1 MLELIDV
8 EFKMGNFAVGPLSF
22 SLARGEIMSICG
34 KNGSGK
40 TSTLVAANNYIKLE
54 RGEVNVEGNNIKNMK
69 INQIATKI
77 AYVQQEIPEP
87 MGLTVRDIMEIAGYT
102 RENREEDIQKA
113 LDLCEM
119 GDAIDRDFAT
129 LSGGEKRMVSIASG
143 IYQNSDYIL
152 MDEPTSF
159 LDIDKIHLL
168 ENIIKSL
175 KKMEKGVL
183 LVLHD
188 INIAINMS
196 DTAILMAKGKMV
208 SYGPPDSSIT
218 VETLEKTYNTR
229 FGRYD
234 SPEGVRF
241 YPLEYDK

>member
-1 MLELIDV
+1 MLELSDV
-8 EFKMGNFAVGPLSF
+8 EFMRGNFTVGPLSF
-22 SLARGEIMSICG
+22 SLNKGEIMSICG

-40 TSTLVAANNYIKLE
+40 TSTLIAVNNYIKLE
-54 RGEVNVEGNNIKNMK
+54 KGEINVDGKNIKNMK

-102 RENREEDIQKA
+102 RENKEDDIEKA
-113 LDLCEM
+113 LELCEM
-119 GDAIDRDFAT
+119 GNSIDRDFAT
-129 LSGGEKRMVSIASG
+129 LSGGEKRMVAIASG

-168 ENIIKSL
+168 ENIINSL
-175 KKMEKGVL
+175 KQMRKGIL

-188 INIAINMS
+188 INIATRMS
-196 DTAILMAKGKMV
+196 DTAILMAQGKIV
-208 SYGPPDSSIT
+208 SYGPTDSSIT
-218 VETLEKTYNTR
+218 VDTLEKTYNTR
-229 FGRYD
+229 FGKYN
-234 SPEGVRF
+234 SPEGIRF